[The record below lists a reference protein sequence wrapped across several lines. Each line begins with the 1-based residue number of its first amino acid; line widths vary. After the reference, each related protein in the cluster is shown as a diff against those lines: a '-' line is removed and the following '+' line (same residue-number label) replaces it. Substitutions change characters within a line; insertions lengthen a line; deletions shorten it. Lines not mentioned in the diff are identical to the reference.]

1 MLYTPDMVLIHKNKE
16 IEAPTDIV
24 WDIVADIDRD
34 PEFWHGTKSVKNI
47 TKNKGGD
54 VIEREV
60 VIAFKNSVCK
70 EVVTLDPKKS
80 VKMKVVDGLLR
91 GTKDIKITEIAN
103 NKTRIDVQWDIK
115 VKGFFG
121 IFTRIIKKHIS
132 EGTEDALDRISKE
145 ALK

>member
-1 MLYTPDMVLIHKNKE
+1 MVLIHKNKE
-16 IEAPTDIV
+16 IEAPTARV
-24 WDIVADIDRD
+24 WDIISDIDRD
-34 PEFWHGTKSVKNI
+34 PEFWHGTKSIKNI
-47 TKNKGGD
+47 NKNKVGN

-60 VIAFKNSVCK
+60 VIAFKNSVCR

-80 VKMKVVDGLLR
+80 VKMKVVDGLLK
-91 GTKDIKITEIAN
+91 GTKDIEITEIAN

-145 ALK
+145 SLR